1 MRANIGRARRAPA
14 SGRDGMLVGM
24 TTSDPVP
31 RAGGQGAAAG
41 VRGSHRGT
49 TASTATDAVRAVC
62 PYLVSADG
70 DWRSIHPTRDHRCGA
85 TRPPVGLAVSKQRDL
100 CLRPAHEG
108 CATYRAALDLRVEA
122 RPPGGGAEGLWPE
135 PGAALLALEPARG
148 GVLAGASS
156 RGGQALL
163 VGLMVLAFLV
173 LVIARTTPPSSTGGT
188 TAPGG
193 AMASVAPSSAA
204 PSSDTPSPSVA
215 ASASATPSALPAPTP
230 SPAPIATPEVSSPPT
245 PGASASTPPAGS
257 TTYKVKSGDT
267 LSAIAARFATTVK
280 KLKVAN
286 GLTTNTI
293 RPGQVLV
300 IP

>member
-1 MRANIGRARRAPA
+1 
-14 SGRDGMLVGM
+14 
-24 TTSDPVP
+24 
-31 RAGGQGAAAG
+31 
-41 VRGSHRGT
+41 
-49 TASTATDAVRAVC
+49 
-62 PYLVSADG
+62 
-70 DWRSIHPTRDHRCGA
+70 
-85 TRPPVGLAVSKQRDL
+85 
-100 CLRPAHEG
+100 
-108 CATYRAALDLRVEA
+108 
-122 RPPGGGAEGLWPE
+122 
-135 PGAALLALEPARG
+135 
-148 GVLAGASS
+148 
-156 RGGQALL
+156 
-163 VGLMVLAFLV
+163 MVLAFLV
-173 LVIARTTPPSSTGGT
+173 LVIARTTPPSTGGT

-204 PSSDTPSPSVA
+204 PASDAPSPTVA
-215 ASASATPSALPAPTP
+215 ASASASATASASPAPT
-230 SPAPIATPEVSSPPT
+230 SSSAPIATPEVSSPPT